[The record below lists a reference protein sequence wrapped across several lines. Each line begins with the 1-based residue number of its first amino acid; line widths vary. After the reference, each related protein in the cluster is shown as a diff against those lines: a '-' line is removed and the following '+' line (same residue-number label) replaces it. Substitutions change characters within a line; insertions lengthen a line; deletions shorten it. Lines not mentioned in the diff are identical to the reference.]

1 LKKER
6 VFTLCG
12 SLFAVLLVGL
22 LVPPP
27 SLPQPRT
34 SVLHLYSLNA
44 FTGPSAPYGL
54 RGAHGAAVAAKQI
67 NDAGGFADSK
77 GNKYTIKLTDFD
89 VDDSKDQGI
98 AGLRRAADDSTVLV
112 VIGPSP
118 STVFLGLL
126 PAVGQLKMP
135 IVSFSLSPVKLEMWN
150 RYAFR
155 AGPTHVGGT
164 PKLIEVVTKQLKFTR
179 IAFLSD
185 ITNDFQQAE
194 AVQWR
199 RPELQRQYGYTIVAD
214 ESFRANDMDYR
225 PQLTKIQQAKPQA
238 LEVNATLQEAVKI
251 ANQMAEMGLLGK
263 VQLLG
268 AAFNDSK
275 AWELTEGK
283 ILGAIGWQGAGTL
296 GGSDPEIQRFI
307 ADYAKQYPNESPT
320 SFSTVGY
327 QSMMA
332 IVDAVKRAGTVTDRE
347 KFRDALAKTSISTLG
362 GKIAWDNL
370 RDKPMGDN
378 LSPTIQ
384 VFRVTGSGTV
394 EDITPK

>member
-1 LKKER
+1 LKKAK
-6 VFTLCG
+6 VLAVCG
-12 SLFAVLLVGL
+12 SLVTILLVGL
-22 LVPPP
+22 LVPRP
-27 SLPQPRT
+27 SVSQTGT
-34 SVLHLYSLNA
+34 SVLHLYNLNA

-67 NDAGGFADSK
+67 NDAGGFKDTK
-77 GNKYTIKLTDFD
+77 GNKHTIKLTDFD
-89 VDDSKDQGI
+89 VDDSKDQGV
-98 AGLRRAADDSTVLV
+98 AGLRRAADDPTVLA

-135 IVSFSLSPVKLEMWN
+135 IVSFSLSPVKPETWN
-150 RYAFR
+150 GYAFR

-164 PKLIEVVTKQLKFTR
+164 PKLIEVVTKQLKLTR
-179 IAFLSD
+179 IALLSD

-225 PQLTKIQQAKPQA
+225 PQLTKIQQANPQA
-238 LEVNATLQEAVKI
+238 IEVNGTLQEAVKI
-251 ANQMAEMGLLGK
+251 ANQMAEMGLAGK

-268 AAFNDSK
+268 SAFNDTK
-275 AWELTEGK
+275 AWQLTEGK
-283 ILGAIGWQGAGTL
+283 IRGSIGWQGAGTL
-296 GGSDPEIQRFI
+296 GGSDPEIQKFI
-307 ADYAKQYPNESPT
+307 ADYAKMYPNESPT

-347 KFRDALAKTSISTLG
+347 KFRDAMAKTSIASLG
-362 GKIAWDNL
+362 GKITWDNP

-394 EDITPK
+394 EDITMK